1 MKVCRRCLVRGRVQ
15 GVFYR
20 GAAQQKARQL
30 GVTGW
35 AHNLA
40 DGSVEVM
47 ACGEHQAVEVL
58 CDWLWD
64 GPRLAEVTDVGCER
78 VAYRPL
84 TDFDTR

>member
-1 MKVCRRCLVRGRVQ
+1 MKICRHCRVRGRVQ

-20 GAAQQKARQL
+20 GSTRQKAWQL

-40 DGSVEVM
+40 DGSVEVL
-47 ACGEHQAVEVL
+47 ACGEQRDVEVL

-64 GPRLAEVTDVGCER
+64 GPRLAEVTDVDCED

-84 TDFDTR
+84 TEFDTR